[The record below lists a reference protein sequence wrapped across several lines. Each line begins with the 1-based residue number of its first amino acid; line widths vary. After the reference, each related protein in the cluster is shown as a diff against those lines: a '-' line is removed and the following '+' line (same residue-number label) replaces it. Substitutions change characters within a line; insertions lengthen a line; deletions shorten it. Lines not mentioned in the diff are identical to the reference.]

1 MVFFMYLFIFQSTY
15 SQKQN
20 IVLLTPQIKTHSIH
34 LWGMPHAP
42 LHYAGQE
49 LSQVLSQPFCIFIS
63 DKLQILE

>member
-1 MVFFMYLFIFQSTY
+1 MVFIYLFFCQSTY

-20 IVLLTPQIKTHSIH
+20 IVLFNNIKMHSIH